1 MKKDV
6 LKDAFY
12 VDLIIAMVINNKTTS
27 IFLI

>member
-12 VDLIIAMVINNKTTS
+12 VDLIVTMVIGNKTTS